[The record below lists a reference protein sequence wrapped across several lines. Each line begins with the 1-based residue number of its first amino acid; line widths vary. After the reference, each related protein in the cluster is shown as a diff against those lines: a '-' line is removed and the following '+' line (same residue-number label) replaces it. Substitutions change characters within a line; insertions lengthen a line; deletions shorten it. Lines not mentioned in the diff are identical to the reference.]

1 MPYQGVLSSARYSE
15 GWRFWYPLP
24 QTDFLL
30 ATKKGE
36 LNFVNEVQPELEN
49 LMSEIEA
56 LSKASK
62 LPEKVNRNYWDSWL
76 LDKYNDYLF

>member
-1 MPYQGVLSSARYSE
+1 
-15 GWRFWYPLP
+15 
-24 QTDFLL
+24 
-30 ATKKGE
+30 
-36 LNFVNEVQPELEN
+36 
-49 LMSEIEA
+49 MSEIEA